1 MKRVASILIALIL
14 STLMI
19 AEAKH
24 PNVSQSGKVSNVQC
38 IINIM
43 PKMGNIATNPV
54 GVFMEFSA
62 CAGDQTWDLMAPFLG
77 GAIRPIIFSVNKLKS
92 GQTDQS
98 VAANFETGFTNLQLY
113 NIVMDMLKQAVGE
126 LLGYIE
132 AGAFRYRYSNE

>member
-14 STLMI
+14 STLMM
-19 AEAKH
+19 ADARSNY
-24 PNVSQSGKVSNVQC
+24 PNVKAASGNVQC

-43 PKMGNIATNPV
+43 PKMNQIATNPV
-54 GVFMEFSA
+54 GILMEFSA

-77 GAIRPIIFSVNKLKS
+77 GAIRPIVVSINKLKA

-113 NIVMDMLKQAVGE
+113 NIVMDMLKQAMGE

-132 AGAFRYRYSNE
+132 AGGFQYKYSSV